1 MAFVKL
7 DTKIL
12 DSSIWFE
19 NSDTKVAWITMLAMA
34 NPDGLV
40 EATLPGISH
49 RAGISKEATKRA
61 LEIFEGPDVNSKNPA
76 NEGKRIRRVNGGYQ
90 ILNFEFYRRKDHTSA
105 ERVRRF
111 RERLKQDVTPLQ
123 RNESP
128 SSAPAPAV
136 KRKQQKSDQSAFD
149 AFWMAYPKKVGKGAA
164 EKAWRALGPDAE
176 LIQQMTAA
184 LEWQRQQDQ
193 WRKDGGQFIPNPSTW
208 LNQKRW
214 LDERPAGG
222 NGRSSLSIG
231 APRPEPSEPVDEVAA
246 FLERFPED
254 LAPLQADFRRFY
266 ETRADAERKAL
277 IDALLALFAGN
288 DELEAKT
295 AHFLQN
301 LQPKLRTPETERT
314 YRKNYLAGKFNIPE
328 LS

>member
-12 DSSIWFE
+12 DSSIWCE
-19 NSDTKVAWITMLAMA
+19 DTDTRLCWIVLLCMA
-34 NPDGLV
+34 GPDGVV
-40 EATLPGISH
+40 ESTAPGISR
-49 RAGISKEATKRA
+49 RAGISLEATRKA
-61 LEIFEGPDVNSKNPA
+61 LSIFEGPDTDSKNPA
-76 NEGKRIRRVNGGYQ
+76 HEGRRLQRIDNGYL
-90 ILNFEFYRRKDHTSA
+90 ILNYEAYRKKDHTSA

-128 SSAPAPAV
+128 SSAPAPA
-136 KRKQQKSDQSAFD
+136 KPRKKEISALADFEQ
-149 AFWMAYPKKVGKGAA
+149 FWAVYPRRIAKAAARKVW
-164 EKAWRALGPDAE
+164 EKIRPDDE
-176 LIQQMTAA
+176 LLQQMLAA

-193 WRKDGGQFIPNPSTW
+193 WQRDAGQYVPHASTW

-214 LDERPAGG
+214 LDEKPAGG

-254 LAPLQADFRRFY
+254 LQPLRADIERYF
-266 ETRADAERKAL
+266 ETRAGRDAL
-277 IDALLALFAGN
+277 IDKLLSLFAGN
-288 DELEAKT
+288 DEHEAKVQ
-295 AHFLQN
+295 HFLKTLAPQ
-301 LQPKLRTPETERT
+301 LRTSETERR
-314 YRKNYLAGKFNIPE
+314 YRVNWIIGRYGIPE
-328 LS
+328 VTE